1 MKKLIFGML
10 FISLMV
16 STANSEEAKKLFRK
30 YGCDGCHSD
39 YGIVAGP
46 AFYMVK
52 EKYLKEFN
60 GDKEALKK
68 YLYNT
73 IRKGSQGKWFNFL
86 DMKMPSHPQIKEE
99 EMKVIIEYIAD
110 LKPPE
115 EKKGK

>member
-1 MKKLIFGML
+1 MKKLMSGIIFFFFLINLSYAENAKDL
-10 FISLMV
+10 F
-16 STANSEEAKKLFRK
+16 KK

-52 EKYLKEFN
+52 EKYLKKFN

-73 IRKGSQGKWFNFL
+73 IRKGSKGKWFNFL

-99 EMKVIIEYIAD
+99 EMKIIVDYIAN
-110 LKPPE
+110 LKPPKQ
-115 EKKGK
+115 KKGK